1 MICFDFLKYLST
13 IVTKKFMAQ
22 LFIDNSLQYKILRT
36 SITGLSDFLFRFKM
50 YRLHYV
56 VGGLNRRG
64 YYTESHG
71 PQGAISEAAPNNDW
85 FTKLISAE

>member
-1 MICFDFLKYLST
+1 
-13 IVTKKFMAQ
+13 MAQ

-56 VGGLNRRG
+56 VGGLTEGGIIPRATARRAQ
-64 YYTESHG
+64 SAKR
-71 PQGAISEAAPNNDW
+71 P
-85 FTKLISAE
+85 LIMIDLQN